1 VARSNAQRPRA
12 GLPDGQANGEA
23 TVGPDVIARLADD
36 VLPTLVARLERSR
49 LGEIEVR
56 QDGWRVRL
64 RRNLVAADG
73 ADQPVAASA
82 RRAERKVDRS
92 TADRPTDSAAD
103 GRLQPL
109 HPVDRGAVEIT
120 SPGVGYFLPREGAA
134 VGTSVRGGDVIGHVD
149 VLGVRHDVVAPEDAL
164 LVALEAQ
171 SGQAVEYGQL
181 LARLERR
188 SARPDTAIRV
198 EAEVTA

>member
-1 VARSNAQRPRA
+1 MARSTAQRARA
-12 GLPDGQANGEA
+12 GLPNGETA
-23 TVGPDVIARLADD
+23 VGPDVIARLADD

-64 RRNLVAADG
+64 RRNLVTPDG
-73 ADQPVAASA
+73 ADHNAPASA
-82 RRAERKVDRS
+82 RRAERKVDRP
-92 TADRPTDSAAD
+92 TADRPSDSAAE

-109 HPVDRGAVEIT
+109 HPVERGAVEIT

-134 VGTSVRGGDVIGHVD
+134 VGTSVRGGDAIGYVD

-164 LVALEAQ
+164 LVSLEAQ
-171 SGQAVEYGQL
+171 AGQAVEYGQL

-188 SARPDTAIRV
+188 TTRPDTAIRV

>member
-1 VARSNAQRPRA
+1 VARGNTQRPRA
-12 GLPDGQANGEA
+12 GLPEDQPNGEGA
-23 TVGPDVIARLADD
+23 LGPDVIARLADD

-64 RRNLVAADG
+64 RRNLVASDG
-73 ADQPVAASA
+73 AEHTVATSA
-82 RRAERKVDRS
+82 RRAERKVDRPG
-92 TADRPTDSAAD
+92 ADRSTDSTAD

-109 HPVDRGAVEIT
+109 HPIDRGAVEIT
-120 SPGVGYFLPREGAA
+120 SPGVGYFLPREGTA
-134 VGTSVRGGDVIGHVD
+134 VGTSVRGGDVLGHVD

-188 SARPDTAIRV
+188 SGRPDTAIRV

>member
-1 VARSNAQRPRA
+1 VARNTAQRARA
-12 GLPDGQANGEA
+12 ALPDGQANGA
-23 TVGPDVIARLADD
+23 VDGPDVIARLADD

-49 LGEIEVR
+49 LGELEVR

-64 RRNLVAADG
+64 RRNLGASDG
-73 ADQPVAASA
+73 ADANPPATA
-82 RRAERKVDRS
+82 RRSDRKVDRP
-92 TADRPTDSAAD
+92 TADRPADSAAD